1 MNSIRRSPPEDFSFD
16 PKRQK
21 TFHHAPD
28 TSHEPSRNA
37 SPKLHEKY
45 TVAWICALH
54 IEMTAAE
61 AMLDELHDAL
71 PTHVDDSNTYTL
83 GRIHKHNVVISCLPT
98 GYYGTI
104 NAATVI
110 SNLKR
115 SFPSIRAGLMVGIGG
130 GVPSKADI
138 RLGDVVVGTRVMQCD
153 MGKIVENGQLQRT
166 AIARIP
172 HQLLCTAVS
181 ALRAKQE
188 RDGTSITSIV
198 ARKFVGHSGYHR
210 PGLPDDLFPPT
221 YDHEPPNLD
230 CNQCD
235 RTKLVPRRQR
245 SEPAIHYGAI
255 ASGNQVMRSALQ
267 RDIIGQELD
276 VVCFEMED
284 AGLMDIIP
292 CLPIRGICDYSDSH
306 KNKSWQRYAAAT
318 AAAFTTEL
326 LAVLPSSEVRERLE
340 LPSRTGPPD
349 GRCQQLLELLNFDQK
364 DSRQSSIKT
373 AHAKTC
379 RWLLTH
385 ADYEAWLNPE
395 RLIQHHGFL
404 WIRGKPGAGKSTIM
418 KFAYGNMR
426 KARRRH
432 GATAAFFFNARGD
445 YIERSV
451 PGMYRSLLLQLL
463 QGVPE
468 VQSVLDDPDLEYQ
481 DMNECLQ
488 LDHLKEMFWS
498 AILYLGQQPFNCFI
512 DALDECD
519 EQQVMDMVRF
529 FEDLATQ
536 TTEKHIKFRICFSS
550 RHYPYIFV
558 PESIN
563 LVLEH
568 QQGHTEDL
576 AAFVDSRLRIQDSA
590 LRSQL
595 QLDIL
600 QKASGVFLW
609 VSLVVDILNDQ
620 YSRGGMDLKKRLREI
635 PEDLHDLFKDMLRRD
650 ERNKES
656 LLLCILWILCA
667 KRPLNPSEFSH
678 ALWSGLLMNG
688 QADEEPPNLIR
699 ADGSSAADRFV
710 IGSSKGLAEVVKTK
724 QPRVQFIHESVRDF
738 LLKSGGL
745 RELWPDLGYDW
756 QIQAH
761 ERLKECCS
769 CYFGYHPVQTLASQ
783 LLDTSN
789 MTSKD
794 NAQEQYPFLDY
805 ASQHILDHA
814 DAADE
819 AISQQEF
826 LSRFSTL
833 PWIAISNLF
842 QKHDSRRYTANAN
855 LLYILANRGCANLIR
870 RWLKD
875 HPRTNLV
882 GKKER
887 FRYPLFAAWASGS
900 KSSVAAILNVS
911 TTMCDGLDITEG
923 LGRIKDLG
931 KYLGRTPLS
940 WASQEGRV
948 GIVKIL
954 LRNGAFVSEH
964 DSNGRTALS
973 RASQSGQHEIIRMLI
988 DHGAELNAAEFEGR
1002 EQILPIFKAA
1012 TESTAQLLVEKGA
1025 DINIRN
1031 ENGETVL
1038 HHMVLNRKHGT
1049 LQALLNTSIDF
1060 RSIINATDKF
1070 NETPLSRNSRQSG
1083 DDDRVTNSILLI
1095 RRGADPNI
1103 GEAIHHAVTFGFKRL
1118 VQLYIQHG
1126 ADMNARDNRGCTP
1139 ICLAFENKRREIVSL
1154 ILDEGVDVNASIIND
1169 SAGWSAVAREEA
1181 LIWATK
1187 NGQTSV
1193 VEFLVRSSIRSDVK
1207 EVSLDSAEIE
1217 GHKAIV
1223 DILKSAS
1230 TLEEIGLHN

>member
-1 MNSIRRSPPEDFSFD
+1 MSSRRSPPEDFSGD

-28 TSHEPSRNA
+28 TSHETLRNA
-37 SPKLHEKY
+37 SPRLHEKY

-61 AMLDELHDAL
+61 AMLDELHDTL
-71 PTHVDDSNTYTL
+71 PTHVDDNNTYTL

-110 SNLKR
+110 LNLTR
-115 SFPSIRAGLMVGIGG
+115 SFPCIRAGLMVGIGG
-130 GVPSKADI
+130 GVPSKADL

-198 ARKFVGHSGYHR
+198 AQKFAGHSGYHR
-210 PGLPDDLFPPT
+210 PDLSDDLFPPT
-221 YDHEPPNLD
+221 YDHEPSNLD
-230 CNQCD
+230 CNQCN
-235 RTKLVPRRQR
+235 RMKLVPRRQR
-245 SEPAIHYGAI
+245 SQPVVHYGAI

-276 VVCFEMED
+276 VICFEMEA
-284 AGLMDIIP
+284 AGLMDILP

-318 AAAFTTEL
+318 AAAFATEL
-326 LAVLPSSEVRERLE
+326 LAVLPSSESGESLAV
-340 LPSRTGPPD
+340 PSRTESGPPD
-349 GRCQQLLELLNFDQK
+349 DRCQQLLDLLNFDQK

-385 ADYEAWLNPE
+385 ADYEAWLDPE
-395 RLIQHHGFL
+395 RLVQHHGFL

-432 GATAAFFFNARGD
+432 GTIAAFFFNARGD

-468 VQSVLDDPDLEYQ
+468 VQSVVNNPDFEYQ
-481 DMNECLQ
+481 DLNECLQ
-488 LDHLKEMFWS
+488 LDHLKELFGS
-498 AILYLGQQPFNCFI
+498 AVLALEQQPFTCFI

-519 EQQVMDMVRF
+519 EQQVMDMV
-529 FEDLATQ
+529 
-536 TTEKHIKFRICFSS
+536 

-595 QLDIL
+595 QPDIL

-609 VSLVVDILNDQ
+609 VSLVVDILNGQ
-620 YSRGGMDLKKRLREI
+620 YARGGMDLRKRLREI

-688 QADEEPPNLIR
+688 QADDEPPTLMR

-710 IGSSKGLAEVVKTK
+710 VGSSKGLAEVAKTK
-724 QPRVQFIHESVRDF
+724 EPRVQFIHESVRDF

-769 CYFGYHPVQTLASQ
+769 CYLGYDPVQTLASQ
-783 LLDTSN
+783 LLDNSS
-789 MTSKD
+789 MISKD
-794 NAQEQYPFLDY
+794 STREQYPFLDY

-814 DAADE
+814 DVADQ

-826 LSRFSTL
+826 LSQFPTQ
-833 PWIAISNLF
+833 PWIAISNHF
-842 QKHDSRRYTANAN
+842 QKYESRRHTANAN
-855 LLYILANRGCANLIR
+855 FLYILADKGCANLIR

-875 HPRTNLV
+875 NPRTNV
-882 GKKER
+882 FGKKDR
-887 FRYPLFAAWASGS
+887 FRYPLFAAWANGS
-900 KSSVAAILNVS
+900 KSSVAALLNVS
-911 TTMCDGLDITEG
+911 RVDITEG
-923 LGRIKDLG
+923 IGNIKDLG
-931 KYLGRTPLS
+931 EHRGRTPLS
-940 WASQEGRV
+940 WASQEGRA

-954 LRNGAFVSEH
+954 LRNGASTSET
-964 DSNGRTALS
+964 DGSGRTALT
-973 RASQSGQHEIIRMLI
+973 RALDSGQDKIAKMVI
-988 DHGAELNAAEFEGR
+988 DHGADVNAPELQGR
-1002 EQILPIFKAA
+1002 QKFYPIFKVTTEAA
-1012 TESTAQLLVEKGA
+1012 AQLLVDQGA
-1025 DINIRN
+1025 DINLRDQD
-1031 ENGETVL
+1031 GYTVL
-1038 HHMVLNRKHGT
+1038 HYMIWKRQYGNLRT
-1049 LQALLNTSIDF
+1049 LLNAGIDLS
-1060 RSIINATDKF
+1060 SIINATTKSGA
-1070 NETPLSRNSRQSG
+1070 TPLSQHEILGYDDS
-1083 DDDRVTNSILLI
+1083 DDRVTISRLLI
-1095 RRGADPNI
+1095 QHGADPNI
-1103 GEAIHHAVTFGFKRL
+1103 SQAAHGAFSFGNKKL
-1118 VQLYIQHG
+1118 LQLYIQHG
-1126 ADMNARDNRGCTP
+1126 ADVNALDKNGRTLST
-1139 ICLAFENKRREIVSL
+1139 LAFLSYHAGEKLMGIVDL
-1154 ILDEGVDVNASIIND
+1154 LVDEGMDVKTSIIND
-1169 SAGWSAVAREEA
+1169 SEGWPTSARGEA
-1181 LIWATK
+1181 LVWASK
-1187 NGQTSV
+1187 NGHISV
-1193 VEFLVRSSIRSDVK
+1193 VEHLVRNGITSGLKDAALNFA
-1207 EVSLDSAEIE
+1207 EVE
-1217 GHKAIV
+1217 GHTAIV
-1223 DILKSAS
+1223 DILRSAS
-1230 TLEEIGLHN
+1230 TLE

>member
-1 MNSIRRSPPEDFSFD
+1 MTSRRSPPEDFSRD
-16 PKRQK
+16 PKRQR
-21 TFHHAPD
+21 TFHYAPG
-28 TSHEPSRNA
+28 TSHELPCNA
-37 SPKLHEKY
+37 SPKPHEKY

-61 AMLDELHDAL
+61 AMLDELHDTL
-71 PTHVDDSNTYTL
+71 PTHVDDNNTYTL

-130 GVPSKADI
+130 GVPSKADL

-198 ARKFVGHSGYHR
+198 AQKFVGHSGYHR
-210 PGLPDDLFPPT
+210 PDLSDDLFPPT
-221 YDHEPPNLD
+221 YDHESSNIF

-235 RTKLVPRRQR
+235 HTKLVPRRQR
-245 SEPAIHYGAI
+245 SDPNIHYGAI
-255 ASGNQVMRSALQ
+255 ASGNQVMRSAFQ

-276 VVCFEMED
+276 VICFEMEA
-284 AGLMDIIP
+284 AGLMDILP

-318 AAAFTTEL
+318 AAAFATEL
-326 LAVLPSSEVRERLE
+326 LAVLPSSEARERLE

-349 GRCQQLLELLNFDQK
+349 DYCQQLLELLNFDQK

-385 ADYEAWLNPE
+385 ADYEAWLDPK

-404 WIRGKPGAGKSTIM
+404 WIRGKPGAGKSTLM

-432 GATAAFFFNARGD
+432 GTTAAFFFNARGD
-445 YIERSV
+445 YMERSV

-468 VQSVLDDPDLEYQ
+468 VQSVVDNPDFEYE
-481 DMNECLQ
+481 DLNECLQ
-488 LDHLKEMFWS
+488 LDHLKELFWS
-498 AILYLGQQPFNCFI
+498 AVLALGQQHSFTCFI

-529 FEDLATQ
+529 FEDLAIQ
-536 TTEKHIKFRICFSS
+536 TTEKNVKFRICFSS

-558 PESIN
+558 PESID

-568 QQGHTEDL
+568 QPGHTEDL
-576 AAFVDSRLRIQDSA
+576 ATFVDSRLRIRDSA

-595 QLDIL
+595 QPDIL

-620 YSRGGMDLKKRLREI
+620 YARGGMDLRKRLKEI
-635 PEDLHDLFKDMLRRD
+635 PDDLHALFKDMLRRD
-650 ERNKES
+650 EHNKES

-667 KRPLNPSEFSH
+667 KRPLDPSEFSH

-688 QADEEPPNLIR
+688 QADEEPPNLTR

-710 IGSSKGLAEVVKTK
+710 IGSSKGLAEVTK
-724 QPRVQFIHESVRDF
+724 ARQPRVQFIHESVRDF

-769 CYFGYHPVQTLASQ
+769 YYLEYNPVQT
-783 LLDTSN
+783 
-789 MTSKD
+789 
-794 NAQEQYPFLDY
+794 F
-805 ASQHILDHA
+805 
-814 DAADE
+814 
-819 AISQQEF
+819 
-826 LSRFSTL
+826 
-833 PWIAISNLF
+833 
-842 QKHDSRRYTANAN
+842 KHNTRRYRATANF
-855 LLYILANRGCANLIR
+855 LYILADKGFPNLIL
-870 RWLKD
+870 RWLED
-875 HPRTNLV
+875 NPQTDIFDE
-882 GKKER
+882 KER
-887 FRYPLFAAWASGS
+887 FRYPLFAALANGN
-900 KSSVAAILNVS
+900 KSSVAALLGIS
-911 TTMCDGLDITEG
+911 TIIQDGVDITAG
-923 LGRIKDLG
+923 LSHIKDLTNFI
-931 KYLGRTPLS
+931 GRTPLS
-940 WASQEGRV
+940 WACQEGRR
-948 GIVKIL
+948 GIASFL
-954 LRNGAFVSEH
+954 LQNGASASGKDPE
-964 DSNGRTALS
+964 GRTALS
-973 RASQSGQHEIIRMLI
+973 RASESDQDAVIEMLI
-988 DHGAELNAAEFEGR
+988 EY
-1002 EQILPIFKAA
+1002 
-1012 TESTAQLLVEKGA
+1012 GA
-1025 DINIRN
+1025 D
-1031 ENGETVL
+1031 V
-1038 HHMVLNRKHGT
+1038 
-1049 LQALLNTSIDF
+1049 
-1060 RSIINATDKF
+1060 
-1070 NETPLSRNSRQSG
+1070 NSTE
-1083 DDDRVTNSILLI
+1083 RVGGQFYVPILLASKEATI
-1095 RRGADPNI
+1095 QRLLEQGADPNTRTMNCSTI
-1103 GEAIHHAVTFGFKRL
+1103 IHHMARRGNDTGIRAVISQVKGM
-1118 VQLYIQHG
+1118 I
-1126 ADMNARDNRGCTP
+1126 D
-1139 ICLAFENKRREIVSL
+1139 
-1154 ILDEGVDVNASIIND
+1154 DVNATNND
-1169 SAGWSAVAREEA
+1169 GSTPLIEATTGGHEAVAKLLIQLGADVNIGRTTVGHTA
-1181 LIWATK
+1181 LIEAITYNNLKLVELYIRHDADLSARCPDGHAPILRAFMLKRWEVIELLFNAGVDLLAAISGDPEVWEVHQDDILMWASQF
-1187 NGQTSV
+1187 GHASI
-1193 VEFLVRSSIRSDVK
+1193 VEFLFRGYSKCHISSETKDAALKIALSQDFIIVVGVLRVFGAVEDRS
-1207 EVSLDSAEIE
+1207 
-1217 GHKAIV
+1217 
-1223 DILKSAS
+1223 
-1230 TLEEIGLHN
+1230 

>member
-1 MNSIRRSPPEDFSFD
+1 MTSRRSPPEDFSRD
-16 PKRQK
+16 PKRQR
-21 TFHHAPD
+21 TFHHCPD
-28 TSHEPSRNA
+28 TSHEPPRNA
-37 SPKLHEKY
+37 FPRPHEKY
-45 TVAWICALH
+45 TVAWICVLH

-61 AMLDELHDAL
+61 AMLDELHDTL
-71 PTHVDDSNTYTL
+71 PTHVDDNNTYPL

-130 GVPSKADI
+130 GVPSKADL

-172 HQLLCTAVS
+172 HQLLCTAVF

-188 RDGTSITSIV
+188 RVGTSITSIV
-198 ARKFVGHSGYHR
+198 AQKFVGHSGYHR
-210 PGLPDDLFPPT
+210 PNLPDDLFPPT
-221 YDHEPPNLD
+221 YDHEPSNLD
-230 CNQCD
+230 CKQCD

-245 SEPAIHYGAI
+245 SEPVIHYGAI

-267 RDIIGQELD
+267 RDIIGQDLD
-276 VVCFEMED
+276 VICFEME
-284 AGLMDIIP
+284 ASGLMDNIP

-306 KNKSWQRYAAAT
+306 KNKSWQRYAAAA
-318 AAAFTTEL
+318 AAAFATEL
-326 LAVLPSSEVRERLE
+326 LAVLPSSELRERLE
-340 LPSRTGPPD
+340 LPSRTEPGPPD
-349 GRCQQLLELLNFDQK
+349 DRWQQLLEFLNFDQK

-379 RWLLTH
+379 RWILKH
-385 ADYEAWLNPE
+385 ADYEAWLDPK
-395 RLIQHHGFL
+395 RLIHHHGFL
-404 WIRGKPGAGKSTIM
+404 WIRGKPGAGKSTLM

-426 KARRRH
+426 RARRRH
-432 GATAAFFFNARGD
+432 GTTAAFFFNARGD

-468 VQSVLDDPDLEYQ
+468 VQSIVDNPEFEYKDL
-481 DMNECLQ
+481 NECLQ
-488 LDHLKEMFWS
+488 LDYLKELFWS
-498 AILYLGQQPFNCFI
+498 AVLALGQQPFTCFI

-529 FEDLATQ
+529 FEDLARQ
-536 TTEKHIKFRICFSS
+536 TTEKNVKFRICFSS

-568 QQGHTEDL
+568 QQGHAEDL
-576 AAFVDSRLRIQDSA
+576 AAFVDSRLRIDSA

-595 QLDIL
+595 QPDIL

-620 YSRGGMDLKKRLREI
+620 YARGGMDLRKRLREI

-688 QADEEPPNLIR
+688 QADDEPPTLMR

-710 IGSSKGLAEVVKTK
+710 VGSSKGLAEVAKIK
-724 QPRVQFIHESVRDF
+724 EPRVQFIHESVRDF

-769 CYFGYHPVQTLASQ
+769 CYLGYRPVQTLASQ
-783 LLDTSN
+783 FLDASS

-794 NAQEQYPFLDY
+794 NALEQYPFLDY
-805 ASQHILDHA
+805 ASQHVLYHSDI
-814 DAADE
+814 ADE
-819 AISQQEF
+819 AISQHEF
-826 LSRFSTL
+826 LSRFPTL

-855 LLYILANRGCANLIR
+855 FLYILADKGCANLIR
-870 RWLKD
+870 RWLTD
-875 HPRTNLV
+875 HPQADLFD
-882 GKKER
+882 KKER

-900 KSSVAAILNVS
+900 KPSVAAILNVS
-911 TTMCDGLDITEG
+911 TTMCDGVDITEG
-923 LGRIKDLG
+923 LGCIKDLG

-954 LRNGAFVSEH
+954 LRNGAMVSEN
-964 DSNGRTALS
+964 DANGRTALS
-973 RASQSGQHEIIRMLI
+973 RASQRGQHEIVSMLI
-988 DHGAELNAAEFEGR
+988 EHGAEPNAAEFEGR
-1002 EQILPIFKAA
+1002 EQIFPIFKATTGA
-1012 TESTAQLLVEKGA
+1012 TAQLLVEKGA
-1025 DINIRN
+1025 DINLRT
-1031 ENGETVL
+1031 ENGRTVL
-1038 HHMVLNRKHGT
+1038 HYMVHRREHGS
-1049 LQALLNTSIDF
+1049 LRALLNTSIDLG
-1060 RSIINATDKF
+1060 SIINATDNF
-1070 NETPLSRNSRQSG
+1070 GLTPLSQNTVYK
-1083 DDDRVTNSILLI
+1083 DDDDHFINSTLLI
-1095 RRGADPNI
+1095 QLGADPSI
-1103 GEAIHHAVTFGFKRL
+1103 GQAIHYAARCGFTKL
-1118 VQLYIQHG
+1118 FQLYIQHG
-1126 ADMNARDNRGCTP
+1126 AYINARDKDGRTP
-1139 ICLAFENKRREIVSL
+1139 ISLAFRSARLEIVSL
-1154 ILDEGVDVNASIIND
+1154 LLNEGTDVDGSSIND
-1169 SAGWSAVAREEA
+1169 YEEWSVYAREKAIE
-1181 LIWATK
+1181 WASK
-1187 NGQTSV
+1187 NGLTSALKL
-1193 VEFLVRSSIRSDVK
+1193 FVRNGIRLNIKDVSINLA
-1207 EVSLDSAEIE
+1207 EVR
-1217 GHKAIV
+1217 GHTAIV

-1230 TLEEIGLHN
+1230 ILKESIENS